1 MSLKQNY
8 LDLCAQS
15 VDVKEFSFREISF
28 LKNKVTSYEQQMDHV
43 MLNFGNIYYKTELE
57 MKVSSLE
64 KENFELRGQLIDKV
78 VIIKQLKT
86 DSKSNPFPTEI
97 STTTN
102 TIITMITSTAI
113 IIIIITKKT
122 TTITASTTIL

>member
-43 MLNFGNIYYKTELE
+43 MPNFGNIYYKTELE

-113 IIIIITKKT
+113 IILITK